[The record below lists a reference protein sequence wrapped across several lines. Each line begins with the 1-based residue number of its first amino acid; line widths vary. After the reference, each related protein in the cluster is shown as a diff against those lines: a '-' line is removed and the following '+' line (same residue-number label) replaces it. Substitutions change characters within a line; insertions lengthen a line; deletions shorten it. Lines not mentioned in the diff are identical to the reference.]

1 MLKSAFLTNV
11 DGVLGPLRLARHTVS
26 LYLCSSGSNAHE
38 ASRGSETETR
48 ELLWGTEENSISPL
62 RGYKICPLGKSMIFH
77 KKETEK
83 NIELGLITS
92 SETRSTNVSSNSANI
107 LKLSSIKGNRNS
119 YPASSCCTMKHS
131 SSCGQCSQTHL
142 ATKNVAGTHSHQQD
156 KPSYCCDKNVEKE
169 SRKSSFASSTN
180 IQKSRRRSKRQA
192 F

>member
-1 MLKSAFLTNV
+1 
-11 DGVLGPLRLARHTVS
+11 
-26 LYLCSSGSNAHE
+26 
-38 ASRGSETETR
+38 
-48 ELLWGTEENSISPL
+48 
-62 RGYKICPLGKSMIFH
+62 MIFH
-77 KKETEK
+77 KKETE

-131 SSCGQCSQTHL
+131 SSCGLCSQTHL
-142 ATKNVAGTHSHQQD
+142 ATKNVAGTHSRQD

-192 F
+192 FCTPFQKC